1 MPPTDYLVQPP
12 AQPLIAEWQRRFTEH
27 HSVLPSLSHVTS
39 SAVSE
44 HLLVWLGFPIAMSR
58 TASYVCL
65 ELRPLS
71 STSITRLLKYYGP
84 VRHPKAPSLSLTGRR
99 LVFPHHAK
107 GLPVLRA
114 LPLCTCSRYYPGTAT
129 GC

>member
-1 MPPTDYLVQPP
+1 
-12 AQPLIAEWQRRFTEH
+12 
-27 HSVLPSLSHVTS
+27 
-39 SAVSE
+39 
-44 HLLVWLGFPIAMSR
+44 MSR

-84 VRHPKAPSLSLTGRR
+84 VRHPKTPSLSLTGRR
-99 LVFPHHAK
+99 LVIPHHAK